1 MKDRGV
7 EERRQRSRPS
17 PGSCAP
23 LSPEYQWMWGL
34 LAARSAPSG
43 EAVRSTRTSER
54 AAHLQR
60 WYSERAAGSALLL
73 PRCRNVGA
81 ELGGG
86 LLTAGER
93 PDSLHSTHAGTPL
106 NINAVYCNFLEE
118 ITEVGWGVVPE
129 GRPIERVN
137 STRRKDVIFSYN
149 FA

>member
-1 MKDRGV
+1 MSARLHLKASAG
-7 EERRQRSRPS
+7 
-17 PGSCAP
+17 
-23 LSPEYQWMWGL
+23 
-34 LAARSAPSG
+34 AAEAAL
-43 EAVRSTRTSER
+43 AVRFTRTSER
-54 AAHLQR
+54 VARSQR
-60 WYSERAAGSALLL
+60 WCERASERAAGCALLL

-86 LLTAGER
+86 LLTAAEQ